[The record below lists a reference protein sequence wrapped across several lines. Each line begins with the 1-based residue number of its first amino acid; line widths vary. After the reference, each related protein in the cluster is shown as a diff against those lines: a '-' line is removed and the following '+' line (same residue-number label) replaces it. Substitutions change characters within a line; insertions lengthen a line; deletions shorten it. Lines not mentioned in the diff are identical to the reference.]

1 MKENSRGNT
10 PQKSDKREA
19 NSEEI
24 QRLTQKKDVSVKI
37 NIFQNDSSKSSES
50 NTRVSNQYKKRG
62 SDGIIK
68 FDQKSFLSPNMK
80 SRRSSDNYASSCN
93 SFMISNNDISIL
105 GGEYSDVSMVY
116 GNDSHKNFLNNS
128 LCQVDKKTFKNKYD
142 ISFDPKYNMVN
153 DPHNQV
159 VVTDKVLDNGV
170 KEKVFKSGVI
180 ERVYPRIKKMVYF
193 PDGYTVTFFANGNV
207 IQVYPGKSKIVK
219 YDKEKKTTKMVFSN
233 GLVTIKDQA
242 TLVKFYKDG
251 SQVIVHSN
259 GVMKVIDPSSNMK
272 IIQPDGSIK
281 RVMTAVNKVPL
292 QVYEKSVLYSDNP
305 NNS

>member
-1 MKENSRGNT
+1 MKENNRGNT
-10 PQKSDKREA
+10 PQKSDKHDTE
-19 NSEEI
+19 SEENSMQTNI
-24 QRLTQKKDVSVKI
+24 KDKAVKI
-37 NIFQNDSSKSSES
+37 QIVQNDSSKSSES

-93 SFMISNNDISIL
+93 SFMISNNDISII

-116 GNDSHKNFLNNS
+116 GTDSHKNFLNNS
-128 LCQVDKKTFKNKYD
+128 LWQVDKKTFKNKYD
-142 ISFDPKYNMVN
+142 ITFDPKYSMAN
-153 DPHNQV
+153 DPHNQI

-180 ERVYPRIKKMVYF
+180 ERVYPRIKKMVFF
-193 PDGYTVTFFANGNV
+193 PDGYTATFFANGNV

-233 GLVTIKDQA
+233 GLVTIKDQS

-259 GVMKVIDPSSNMK
+259 GVMKVIDPSNNMK

-281 RVMTAVNKVPL
+281 RVMTVVNKVPL